1 MYSPAVAQ
9 EEGRRIGRRL
19 SNIWLSDEEL
29 SSVVMQEI
37 LPQVRPRSGAIH
49 REAESTAGVAGG
61 LLVLGL
67 LALALLFAV
76 VIYRDAEWMPDALSM
91 LDMRWLWWIP
101 IILVA
106 LAALANL
113 QHRTAVKNARTQ
125 RQRLREQLFRAAYAG
140 AAEVITA
147 RRTRELNAR
156 QAQSARTTPGAA
168 RGSSADGGNV
178 LTPRQA
184 EELAARW
191 MRALGAEEVRVT
203 QFSGDGGVDVTS
215 SKYIAQVKHFAG
227 NVGVA
232 PIRELSG
239 VVRVDG
245 RRGLFF
251 VTNGY
256 APGAIEFAHRSGIA
270 LFTMNHRTGQLMAVN
285 EVAQAL
291 QKHGLG

>member
-1 MYSPAVAQ
+1 M
-9 EEGRRIGRRL
+9 
-19 SNIWLSDEEL
+19 
-29 SSVVMQEI
+29 VMQEI
-37 LPQVRPRSGAIH
+37 LPQVRSRSGARQ
-49 REAESTAGVAGG
+49 REAESMAGVAGS
-61 LLVLGL
+61 LLVLCLLMLGVL
-67 LALALLFAV
+67 LAV
-76 VIYRDAEWMPDALSM
+76 VFYRDAEWMPDPLSM
-91 LDMRWLWWIP
+91 LDLRWLWCVP

-106 LAALANL
+106 LAALAKWQYL
-113 QHRTAVKNARTQ
+113 SAVKNARTQ

-140 AAEVITA
+140 AAEVINA
-147 RRTRELNAR
+147 RRTREVNAR
-156 QAQSARTTPGAA
+156 QAQSARTGHGVT
-168 RGSSADGGNV
+168 RGSSPTGGNV

-191 MRALGAEEVRVT
+191 MRSLRAKEVEVT

-215 SKYIAQVKHFAG
+215 SKYIAQVKNFAG

-251 VTNGY
+251 VTSGY
-256 APGAIEFAHRSGIA
+256 APGAIEFADRSGIA
-270 LFTMNHRTGQLMAVN
+270 LFKMDHRTGQLMAVN
-285 EVAQAL
+285 EVAAAL